1 MGGREAIRGFA
12 IQTLICLLDA
22 LAVDAEWVAVTI
34 EPDSTNDKVDLLWEY
49 KGRKK
54 AVQVK
59 SSKNPIGKADVSI
72 WCKDLKASREADSY
86 ELRLAGPVYAGVL
99 NGADFDGVIVP
110 TPTSIV
116 LFDLTE
122 QAITKLDR
130 YLVDS
135 GIESVPLA
143 VRTSLVDICAAK
155 LIIGSS
161 TGTRVERDA
170 FNGWLLHWIATAYP
184 EALAA
189 RLSANCEVLWG
200 SLDIMSPPA
209 GCKSFE
215 LALPLTVYNVG
226 GGAAIVE
233 WFIVHVR
240 LGMRRMLYRP
250 SGFRQDGKVRPFS
263 EFAVGPGQV
272 CEREVVLSPLDKAG
286 FEVDAWPVGEHEL
299 ELFVK
304 FSADETPR
312 AVKKATV
319 RITGDHM
326 SLLSSKSTITANIS
340 TLDTY
345 LDTL

>member
-12 IQTLICLLDA
+12 VQTLICLLDA
-22 LAVDAEWVAVTI
+22 LAVDADWIAVTI
-34 EPDSTNDKVDLLWEY
+34 EPVSANDKVDLLWEY
-49 KGRKK
+49 KDRKK

-59 SSKNPIGKADVSI
+59 SSKNPIGRADLKS
-72 WCKDLKASREADSY
+72 WCKELKAAREADSY
-86 ELRLAGPVYAGVL
+86 EIRLAGPVSAGVL
-99 NGADFDGVIVP
+99 DGNEFDGVTVP

-116 LFDLTE
+116 LFDLME

-130 YLVDS
+130 YLIDS

-161 TGTRVERDA
+161 TGTRVERAA

-200 SLDIMSPPA
+200 SLDIMSPPD
-209 GCKSFE
+209 GNKSFE
-215 LALPLTVYNVG
+215 LALPLSVYNVG
-226 GGAAIVE
+226 GGAAVVE
-233 WFIVHVR
+233 WFIIHVR
-240 LGMRRMLYRP
+240 SGMRRMLYHP
-250 SGFRQDGKVRPFS
+250 SGFRQDGRVRPFS

-272 CEREVVLSPLDKAG
+272 CEREVVLSPLNKAG
-286 FEVDAWPVGEHEL
+286 FEVDAWPIGDHEL

-304 FSADETPR
+304 FSADETPKV
-312 AVKKATV
+312 VKKATV
-319 RITGDHM
+319 SITGDHM
-326 SLLSSKSTITANIS
+326 SLLSHKNTITARIS